1 MLFDEGGHHMT
12 DETESSTLTAQDST
26 GGNDTAQDDSTQ
38 STAENVETKETT
50 DSSPEAQAKELE
62 QFMDPK
68 DLPDDLKPHFKR
80 MQASF
85 TKKMQSAKELN
96 DKAKLVDAYNADP
109 IGFTRQLAA
118 QHGLN
123 LNSQAPQGNTGE
135 QTEFKPDNWNE
146 VFKEFEGRMSAYL
159 ANHFQP
165 VLQEVKDV
173 KQKQIESIL
182 DKEAPEWREYEDD
195 MISMLQAHPTLAKD
209 TEKLIK
215 LAIPKEVIEGR
226 AMQKALSRINKKGE
240 AAKVSRGSTTTKQVA
255 PSKSG
260 VMSFADAIKAAKSDL
275 A

>member
-1 MLFDEGGHHMT
+1 MT

-26 GGNDTAQDDSTQ
+26 GGDDTAQDDSTQ
-38 STAENVETKETT
+38 STAENIETEETAGST
-50 DSSPEAQAKELE
+50 KNDVE

-85 TKKMQSAKELN
+85 TKKMQSAKELT
-96 DKAKLVDAYNADP
+96 DKGKLVDAYNADP

-135 QTEFKPDNWNE
+135 KTEFKPDNWNE

-195 MISMLQAHPTLAKD
+195 MISMLQVHPTLAKD

-240 AAKVSRGSTTTKQVA
+240 AAKVSKGSTTTKQVA

-260 VMSFADAIKAAKSDL
+260 VMSFADAIKAAKNDL

>member
-26 GGNDTAQDDSTQ
+26 GGDDTAQDDSTQ
-38 STAENVETKETT
+38 STAENIETEETAGST
-50 DSSPEAQAKELE
+50 KNDVE

-80 MQASF
+80 MQSSF
-85 TKKMQSAKELN
+85 TKKMQSAKELK

-109 IGFTRQLAA
+109 LGFTRQLAA

-123 LNSQAPQGNTGE
+123 INSQAPQGNTEGE
-135 QTEFKPDNWNE
+135 QTEFKPSNWNE

-159 ANHFQP
+159 GNHFEP
-165 VLQEVKDV
+165 VLNEVKQV
-173 KQKQIESIL
+173 KQKQIENIL
-182 DKEAPEWREYEDD
+182 DEEAPEWREYEDD
-195 MISMLQAHPTLAKD
+195 MIGLLQTHPTLAKD
-209 TEKLIK
+209 TEKLIR

-226 AMQKALSRINKKGE
+226 AMQKALSRIDKKGQ
-240 AAKVSRGSTTTKQVA
+240 AAKVSRGSSTTKQVA

-260 VMSFADAIKAAKSDL
+260 ILSFADAIKAAKNDL